1 MKIRCI
7 IIDDEPLAHGVL
19 EKYISKISSLELV
32 YNCYNAE
39 EAISFMLNNK
49 VELLFLDIKMPGLTG
64 LQFLDTLTDL
74 PNVII
79 TSAYSEFALAGYD
92 YSVVDYILK
101 PISFERFL
109 KAVNKLKI
117 VPNNNSEI
125 IGTSKD
131 FITFRADKKIHKMN
145 YDKLLFIKGY
155 GNFVKVFNQGNTLV
169 VAEKLSELEVKLPQN
184 KFARVH
190 KSYIVALDKIDEIDG
205 NRVVIL
211 KDKIPIGQ
219 TYKSNLIKMLG

>member
-1 MKIRCI
+1 LKIRCI